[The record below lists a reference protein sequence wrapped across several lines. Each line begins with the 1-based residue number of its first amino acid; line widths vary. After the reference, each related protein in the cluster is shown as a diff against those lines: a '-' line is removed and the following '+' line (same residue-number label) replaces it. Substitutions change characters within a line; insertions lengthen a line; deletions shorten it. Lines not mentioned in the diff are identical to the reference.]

1 MTINQLFKKKPSK
14 ELVEKLINTFGLM
27 GFNDDSFFS
36 KKETDKNNTISKI
49 NNLIPILDE
58 YYLPCKKKIYLRDI
72 NYKRSITILRQC
84 IKIYNFVL
92 KSKEKYIKGDKLI
105 IYQIVPIDEKPKE
118 KKEIS
123 NCIISFD

>member
-105 IYQIVPIDEKPKE
+105 IYQIVPIDEKKKE

>member
-49 NNLIPILDE
+49 NNLVPILDE
-58 YYLPCKKKIYLRDI
+58 YYLPCKKRIYLRDI

-105 IYQIVPIDEKPKE
+105 IYQIVPLDEKPKE